1 MIITPG
7 YAAIS
12 MPFAHS
18 GLARRAF
25 ITFGVKNNTTSE
37 SPASI
42 ANAVFAAA
50 TAATSL
56 MSRIDADVVMGP
68 VQAAVAQDFTA
79 PLTGEGASTQAGG
92 LVGSSVPSN
101 VAVLIK
107 KTSATGG
114 RIGRGRNFLPWAV
127 DEATVDQVGIIAVSQ
142 VALIQTA
149 VTNFLNNLSAGN
161 VPMVILHSTDQGLP
175 PLVTALTP
183 DRLVATQRRRL
194 GRS

>member
-1 MIITPG
+1 MIIPPG

-25 ITFGVKNNTTSE
+25 ITFGVKNNTGQTT
-37 SPASI
+37 PQSI
-42 ANAVFAAA
+42 ANAVFTAAAA
-50 TAATSL
+50 TTSL
-56 MSRIDADVVMGP
+56 LSRIDADVVMGP
-68 VQAAVAQDFTA
+68 VIAAVGQDGGA
-79 PLTGEGASTQAGG
+79 PLSGEGANTQAGG

-114 RIGRGRNFLPWAV
+114 RIGRGRSFLPWAV

-149 VTNFLNNLSAGN
+149 VTNFLNNLSTGN
-161 VPMVILHSTDQGLP
+161 VPMVILHSTALSLP